1 MRINRF
7 LASCGVGSRR
17 SSETLIL
24 EGRVA
29 LNGVVVTD
37 LATEIGPDD
46 VVHVDGQLIEAPQ
59 SYHVA
64 LYHKPK
70 GCVCAR
76 RDPEGRKT
84 IYDLLPPHFM
94 KLAHVGRL
102 DFASRGLLLLSDDG
116 EIVDRLTHPRYEHL
130 KIYRVLLDAPLQKE
144 DVEVLTMGGWVMEE
158 GERPLEPVG
167 VKGDGVSLELTLKE
181 GRNRQIR
188 RMMAAFNREVLDLQ
202 RIAVGEWRLAGLEE
216 GSWKVLTHEEW
227 CSLRRSL
234 GLSALPAQM
243 GMAKPPRRNPGS
255 SRPPRNSSRPGRY
268 R

>member
-1 MRINRF
+1 MRINRY
-7 LASCGVGSRR
+7 LASCGAGSRR
-17 SSETLIL
+17 SSEALVL
-24 EGRVA
+24 DGRVT
-29 LNGVVVTD
+29 LNGRVVTD
-37 LATEIGPDD
+37 LSTEVGSDD
-46 VVHVDGQLIEAPQ
+46 VVHVDGRPLEAPQ

-64 LYHKPK
+64 LFHKPK

-76 RDPEGRKT
+76 RDPQGRRT
-84 IYDLLPPHFM
+84 IYDLLPPHFQ
-94 KLAHVGRL
+94 KLVHVGRL

-130 KIYRVLLDAPLQKE
+130 KVYRVLIDEPLRKE
-144 DVEVLTMGGWVMEE
+144 DREVLTMGGWVMED

-167 VKGDGVSLELTLKE
+167 VKGDGVSIELTLKE

-188 RMMAAFNREVLDLQ
+188 RMMAAFGREVLDLQ

-227 CSLRRSL
+227 RSLRRSL
-234 GLSALPAQM
+234 GLPALPAQM
-243 GMAKPPRRNPGS
+243 GMAARTPRSPGS
-255 SRPPRNSSRPGRY
+255 SRPGRNSSRPGRS